1 MSQPTSALSKLISR
15 MLRHEPA
22 RQGLELDAEGW
33 VDVDA
38 LLSAVRRHGSRW
50 RSVDRGDL
58 ETMLARSAKQRH
70 EISGGRIRA
79 LYGHSTPGMVQ
90 KTAAEPP
97 PQLFHGTAPRS
108 VPEILTSRLR
118 PMGRRY
124 VHLSVDRETAL
135 SVGRRKSPSPVVLRI
150 RAVRASA
157 SGVAFY
163 PGNETIWLAAH
174 VPPEYIDEPEKPQAM
189 R

>member
-15 MLRHEPA
+15 MLRDEPA

-50 RSVDRGDL
+50 RSVDRGD
-58 ETMLARSAKQRH
+58 
-70 EISGGRIRA
+70 

-118 PMGRRY
+118 PMGRQY

-163 PGNETIWLAAH
+163 PGNETIWLPAH
-174 VPPEYIDEPEKPQAM
+174 VPPEYIDEPEKPQA
-189 R
+189 RR